1 MVSKKLKENQKAAN
15 QEKDLV
21 SFFERRF
28 SELEK
33 KIDDTQTSMKEI
45 KKSGELIKQDSST
58 KENCAGIVKSTE
70 NPIVPDFRKI
80 HLDEKLKEID
90 EERQQEPRKPN
101 IMVFGRY
108 ENSEVGDGQFMRELI
123 KDAGVVLNI
132 KFLTKIGVKTEG
144 KIRPIKVGLELG
156 YERYLILGI

>member
-1 MVSKKLKENQKAAN
+1 M
-15 QEKDLV
+15 
-21 SFFERRF
+21 
-28 SELEK
+28 
-33 KIDDTQTSMKEI
+33 T
-45 KKSGELIKQDSST
+45 
-58 KENCAGIVKSTE
+58 
-70 NPIVPDFRKI
+70 
-80 HLDEKLKEID
+80 ID
-90 EERQQEPRKPN
+90 EERQQKLHKPN

-132 KFLTKIGVKTEG
+132 KFLTRIGVKTEG